1 MPLRMIFTAP
11 EREKLGVLIN
21 NISIYGS
28 QLVTRGGSEILM
40 RALTNIANLQKE
52 HEDLLKRLHELSQE
66 KNEESP
72 LRLIEDLR
80 RVPVDVATMLTLVRR
95 CLLASAFLGHLLAQP
110 THPQA
115 TAEGLAKTRQLH

>member
-52 HEDLLKRLHELSQE
+52 PEDLLKRLHELAQE
-66 KNEESP
+66 QNEESP